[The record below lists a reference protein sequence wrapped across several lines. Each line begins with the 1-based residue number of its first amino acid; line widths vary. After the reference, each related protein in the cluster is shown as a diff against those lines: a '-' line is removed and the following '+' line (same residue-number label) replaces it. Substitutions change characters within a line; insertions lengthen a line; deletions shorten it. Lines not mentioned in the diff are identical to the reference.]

1 MQQRAADIAKILG
14 GKPEGAGYLCRC
26 PVRSH
31 GKGRG
36 DLRPSLGVSDGDRGL
51 IVHCF
56 AGCDPREVLAAL
68 RKLAPDA
75 SPLRAPATPAGGVPP
90 RRAVKTTT
98 DLALRLWRAAID
110 VAGTPAE
117 TYLRSRSLPASPPK
131 TIRFLRSYRYDET
144 RRFPCLVA
152 AVQAP
157 SREHRRRP
165 THLPRSFRPS
175 QSRGRTPAPRHWP
188 ARRRFAAPRSRRRA
202 SRPRRRIRN
211 RMGRIASR
219 KRLSRMGDARRRS
232 LWRRYAPAERS
243 PRHHLCRLR
252 RPEPFQ
258 RARLLRASS
267 RTRRL
272 DSAAAHHRRRL
283 RANSRIAIRRFK
295 MPPRF
300 SNERRHAKSWRGS
313 SSQRRPNVEAC
324 LSG

>member
-56 AGCDPREVLAAL
+56 AGCDPRDVLAAL

-75 SPLRAPATPAGGVPP
+75 SPLRAPATSAGGVPP

-165 THLPRSFRPS
+165 THLPPSFRPS

-188 ARRRFAAPRSRRRA
+188 ARRRSAAPRSRRRA
-202 SRPRRRIRN
+202 SRPRRRIETAWAASLLENGSPVWATLGADRFGVVTLPPSVRRVTIYADYDAPSLSN
-211 RMGRIASR
+211 ALAFFARHSELDVWIA
-219 KRLSRMGDARRRS
+219 
-232 LWRRYAPAERS
+232 
-243 PRHHLCRLR
+243 
-252 RPEPFQ
+252 RPPIIGADFAQILELQ
-258 RARLLRASS
+258 
-267 RTRRL
+267 
-272 DSAAAHHRRRL
+272 SAA
-283 RANSRIAIRRFK
+283 S
-295 MPPRF
+295 
-300 SNERRHAKSWRGS
+300 KS
-313 SSQRRPNVEAC
+313 AA
-324 LSG
+324 LLK

>member
-157 SREHRRRP
+157 SRKSSPSNSPSSIIPAVAKPRSNTRAAPLARSATLCCASRRP
-165 THLPRSFRPS
+165 PNISASPKDSKPHGPHRFSKTALPYGRRS
-175 QSRGRTPAPRHWP
+175 API
-188 ARRRFAAPRSRRRA
+188 ALASLRSRRPCAASPSMPITTPRA
-202 SRPRRRIRN
+202 FPT
-211 RMGRIASR
+211 
-219 KRLSRMGDARRRS
+219 
-232 LWRRYAPAERS
+232 RS
-243 PRHHLCRLR
+243 P
-252 RPEPFQ
+252 
-258 RARLLRASS
+258 SS
-267 RTRRL
+267 RVIP
-272 DSAAAHHRRRL
+272 
-283 RANSRIAIRRFK
+283 NSTF
-295 MPPRF
+295 
-300 SNERRHAKSWRGS
+300 G
-313 SSQRRPNVEAC
+313 
-324 LSG
+324 